1 VQKLLEIGIQLEG
14 LYRHASTHAAGV
26 VIADRPLT
34 EIIPLYRDPRSSLP
48 ATQYSMKLA
57 ESAGLV
63 KFDFLGLK
71 TLTVIAKTIEL
82 IEQSEG
88 VKIILE
94 ELPLSD
100 NAVWKMLA
108 RGETTGVFQL
118 ESSGMRDVVV
128 KLKIDRF
135 EEIIAVVSLFRPGPM
150 DNIPSFINRKH
161 GREACDYLNPAL
173 EGILRETFGIMVYQ
187 EQVMQIAQALAGFSL
202 GQADLLRRAMGK
214 KDPKEMAKLSAQFAE
229 GAASK
234 HGLSANAAK
243 HIFDQM
249 EKFAGY
255 GFNKSH
261 AAAYALVSWQ
271 TAWLKCHYP
280 CEFLAASMTLDM
292 NNTDKLDVLRQEI
305 GKLGLSL
312 LPPDLNHSQVEFSVE
327 RDEKTQ
333 KKQIRYGLAAVKNVG
348 AAAMEK
354 LVTERAERGK
364 FASLIDLAERIEP
377 QGLNKRQLE
386 QLAAAG
392 SFDGILPN
400 AAQNRAIAFAAAE
413 GILAI
418 AAEQSRARHSNQSA
432 LFDAVVGSADKNSA
446 EAAPKPTALSAQ
458 SVDNLEKS
466 LIERGILSPSV
477 KITAWSDEEK
487 RGFEKAALGFYLTA
501 HPLAD
506 HRPRLSAMP
515 EICSSKSLT
524 EPQVLSRK
532 EIRLAGLVLE
542 RRERT
547 AKSGN
552 KFAFVQIS
560 DEYGSFEIM
569 VFQATLAN
577 YRDILE
583 PGQKLLLTLKS
594 KEDNRGNYN
603 GGGGGGGGSRG
614 AASGANGGD
623 SGQRLL
629 LERAQLL
636 DEYLSTQPAYL
647 HLSSHSDAA
656 APGVQ
661 AMLAGSTRG
670 NYKLSL
676 RVQLEL
682 DAKPHLVFIQT
693 PHGFHITDD
702 MLRHVRSLP
711 DLSLDF
717 ARGK

>member
-1 VQKLLEIGIQLEG
+1 
-14 LYRHASTHAAGV
+14 
-26 VIADRPLT
+26 
-34 EIIPLYRDPRSSLP
+34 
-48 ATQYSMKLA
+48 M
-57 ESAGLV
+57 
-63 KFDFLGLK
+63 
-71 TLTVIAKTIEL
+71 
-82 IEQSEG
+82 
-88 VKIILE
+88 KIILE

-118 ESSGMRDVVV
+118 ESSGMRDVVM
-128 KLKIDRF
+128 KLNIDRF

-161 GREACDYLNPAL
+161 RREASDYLHPAL
-173 EGILRETFGIMVYQ
+173 EGILRETFGIMIYQ
-187 EQVMQIAQALAGFSL
+187 EQVMQIAQELAGFTL

-214 KDPKEMAKLSAQFAE
+214 KDPKEMAKLSAEFAE
-229 GAASK
+229 GAARK
-234 HGLSANAAK
+234 HGVPANAAK

-305 GKLGLSL
+305 AKLGLSL
-312 LPPDLNHSQVEFSVE
+312 LPPDLNESQVEFSVE
-327 RDEKTQ
+327 RDAKTQ
-333 KKQIRYGLAAVKNVG
+333 KKRIRYGLAAVKNVG

-364 FASLIDLAERIEP
+364 FASLVDLAERIEP

-392 SFDGILPN
+392 AFDGILPN

-418 AAEQSRARHSNQSA
+418 AAQQARARHSNQSA
-432 LFDAVVGSADKNSA
+432 LFDAVGKDGQD
-446 EAAPKPTALSAQ
+446 AQ
-458 SVDNLEKS
+458 DAKAKMATTRGDAIENLEKS
-466 LIERGILSPSV
+466 LIERGILPPSV
-477 KITAWSDEEK
+477 KIAAWSDEEK
-487 RGFEKAALGFYLTA
+487 RSFEKTALGFYLTA

-506 HRPRLSAMP
+506 YRPRLSAMP

-524 EPQVLSRK
+524 EPQILNRK
-532 EIRLAGLVLE
+532 EIRLAGLVVE
-542 RRERT
+542 CRERT

-552 KFAFVQIS
+552 KFAFVQVS
-560 DEYGSFEIM
+560 DEFGSFEIM
-569 VFQATLAN
+569 VFQAPLAN
-577 YRDILE
+577 YRNLLE
-583 PGQKLLLTLKS
+583 SGQKILLTLKA

-603 GGGGGGGGSRG
+603 GGNNGGSG
-614 AASGANGGD
+614 GSGANGGD

-636 DEYLSTQPAYL
+636 DEYLATQPAYPNL
-647 HLSSHSDAA
+647 LTHTDAA
-656 APGVQ
+656 APGIQ
-661 AMLAGSTRG
+661 AMLASSMRG
-670 NYKLSL
+670 NFKLSV

-682 DAKPHLVFIQT
+682 DSKTHLVLIQS
-693 PHGFHITDD
+693 PKGFHITDD
-702 MLRHVRSLP
+702 MLRNLRSLP
-711 DLSLDF
+711 DLSVDF
-717 ARGK
+717 GRAR